1 MKLPIESCSIHD
13 VNIYLLEHDM
23 YQDDEKK
30 INNSGSEEDTLVDDY
45 KWKTF
50 YFNAKKSLKVKI
62 GNLNSDGRLLAER
75 FD

>member
-45 KWKTF
+45 K
-50 YFNAKKSLKVKI
+50 
-62 GNLNSDGRLLAER
+62 
-75 FD
+75 

>member
-1 MKLPIESCSIHD
+1 MKATILR
-13 VNIYLLEHDM
+13 V
-23 YQDDEKK
+23 KK

-62 GNLNSDGRLLAER
+62 GNLNSDGRLFSRKIWL
-75 FD
+75 DVWVD